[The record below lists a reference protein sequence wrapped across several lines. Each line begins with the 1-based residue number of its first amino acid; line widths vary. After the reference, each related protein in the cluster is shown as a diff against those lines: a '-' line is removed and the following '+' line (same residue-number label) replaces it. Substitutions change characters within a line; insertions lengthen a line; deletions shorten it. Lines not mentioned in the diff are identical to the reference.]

1 MWTSGKL
8 ARKGVIQRLAAGG
21 ELGRVEFVD
30 DLEAAAVED
39 LVDQSPDGRLVEFG
53 HDRSLPHRQVR
64 AYPSRG
70 AYMITATPVR
80 HRAAPTRS

>member
-1 MWTSGKL
+1 
-8 ARKGVIQRLAAGG
+8 
-21 ELGRVEFVD
+21 
-30 DLEAAAVED
+30 
-39 LVDQSPDGRLVEFG
+39 
-53 HDRSLPHRQVR
+53 LPHRQVR